1 MRSQDVDTVSPDE
14 CTRSFQYMKDI
25 WKQAAKQHKYEG
37 GDFVKVLP
45 EIPSDIAHRSAA
57 IYGKLLEMGGPTQPM
72 FDQRQMHVV
81 VDKIAMRKRSG
92 SDELGSKPKRGRP
105 ANETKMSGP
114 TEMFDMFQQFMRM
127 QTMML
132 GNGAERPERHAI
144 GQGTGPAVL
153 EIFSKPRPSEPRP
166 TEGTASAAGEAAP
179 PVAPPVADVAPP
191 APVGSGES
199 SAAVPAKRTVDQAA
213 ADLLAA
219 MGLKGAVKAQ
229 CKAKA
234 KKADAAGVPPSAA
247 IPPKGEGPH
256 FKGLGC
262 ACDEATRKQVTCR
275 FGKGPGST
283 KAIRYGPGTGLT
295 SKQALVKGEAWLQ
308 EKRRERDR
316 ALKACKKE

>member
-1 MRSQDVDTVSPDE
+1 
-14 CTRSFQYMKDI
+14 
-25 WKQAAKQHKYEG
+25 
-37 GDFVKVLP
+37 
-45 EIPSDIAHRSAA
+45 
-57 IYGKLLEMGGPTQPM
+57 M
-72 FDQRQMHVV
+72 FDQRQLTVV
-81 VDKIAMRKRSG
+81 VVKIGMRKRSG

-105 ANETKMSGP
+105 ANETKMGGP
-114 TEMFDMFQQFMRM
+114 TEMLDMFQQFMRM

-132 GNGAERPERHAI
+132 GNGAETPERQAI
-144 GQGTGPAVL
+144 SPGKGPAVL

-166 TEGTASAAGEAAP
+166 TERTASAAGEEVP
-179 PVAPPVADVAPP
+179 PVAPPAEDVAPP

-213 ADLLAA
+213 ADLMTA
-219 MGLKGAVKAQ
+219 MGLKGAVKAA
-229 CKAKA
+229 CKAKAKA
-234 KKADAAGVPPSAA
+234 KKADAAGAPPSAA
-247 IPPKGEGPH
+247 IPPKGEGTI